1 MNESYILN
9 HTLDSTENI
18 AENLTKDDKT
28 SITDGLSKLLEMFKH
43 GDKDSV
49 GPKNVN
55 NAKEIDSRSFMDEE
69 QLSEEESESK
79 EGTGNHSK
87 ELNNPS
93 R

>member
-1 MNESYILN
+1 ML
-9 HTLDSTENI
+9 
-18 AENLTKDDKT
+18 KD
-28 SITDGLSKLLEMFKH
+28 

-49 GPKNVN
+49 VPKNVN
-55 NAKEIDSRSFMDEE
+55 NAKEMNFRSNMDEE
-69 QLSEEESESK
+69 QLLEEESESK